1 MVFKRITATVAC
13 FAVFSSL
20 EASSTPLAGVYT
32 WRYDEART
40 GQNVQETIL
49 TTANVNQKTF
59 GKLFSAT
66 VDGYV
71 YAQPLY
77 AAGIS
82 VPGMGIHNLMFIA
95 TEHDSVYAFDAD
107 ASRPSPIW
115 HRSFINPAAGVTT
128 VPDSDT
134 GETGDLIPEFGVTGT
149 PVINPATRTLYV
161 VANTK
166 EYGPTYPYRLHALD
180 LATGNEKPGSP
191 VQINARGFV
200 QLHHMQRPALLL
212 QNGILYIAFG
222 SHGDR
227 NSWHGWVMSYN
238 ATTLAQ
244 EKVYNTTPTGGFGSI
259 WQTGAGPAADSSA
272 NIYVET
278 GNGDFDAST
287 GGNNFSQSVIKLS
300 AALGVLDWF
309 APFNLDVLNN
319 GDIDLGS
326 AGPVVLPTLS
336 GKYQHM
342 LLASGKPGI
351 LYLLNRDNMGHFHS
365 GSNSQIIQSVSV
377 DYNTTDVLGGI
388 FGAPTYWNGHVY
400 VVGANN
406 PLKAF
411 SINGNGLSLS
421 PIGRSSK
428 TYQYPGAVPV
438 VSSNGTANGIV
449 WFLEG
454 DGYTPANPATLHAF
468 DANNVA
474 HELYNSAQA
483 GTRDLAGPAVKFTP
497 PVVANGKV
505 YVAGQG
511 QITVYGLLP

>member
-1 MVFKRITATVAC
+1 
-13 FAVFSSL
+13 
-20 EASSTPLAGVYT
+20 
-32 WRYDEART
+32 
-40 GQNVQETIL
+40 
-49 TTANVNQKTF
+49 
-59 GKLFSAT
+59 
-66 VDGYV
+66 
-71 YAQPLY
+71 
-77 AAGIS
+77 
-82 VPGMGIHNLMFIA
+82 
-95 TEHDSVYAFDAD
+95 
-107 ASRPSPIW
+107 
-115 HRSFINPAAGVTT
+115 
-128 VPDSDT
+128 
-134 GETGDLIPEFGVTGT
+134 
-149 PVINPATRTLYV
+149 
-161 VANTK
+161 
-166 EYGPTYPYRLHALD
+166 
-180 LATGNEKPGSP
+180 
-191 VQINARGFV
+191 
-200 QLHHMQRPALLL
+200 
-212 QNGILYIAFG
+212 
-222 SHGDR
+222 
-227 NSWHGWVMSYN
+227 MSYN

-244 EKVYNTTPTGGFGSI
+244 EKVYDTTPTGGSGSI

-272 NIYVET
+272 NIYLET
-278 GNGDFDAST
+278 GNGDFNAST

-309 APFNLDVLNN
+309 APFNLEVLNN

-351 LYLLNRDNMGHFHS
+351 LYLLNRDNMGHFNR
-365 GSNSQIIQSVSV
+365 GSNSQIIQSVNV
-377 DYNTTDVLGGI
+377 NYNKTDILGGI
-388 FGAPTYWNGHVY
+388 FGTPAYWNGHVY

-421 PIGRSSK
+421 PIGHSSK
-428 TYQYPGAVPV
+428 SYQYPGAVPV